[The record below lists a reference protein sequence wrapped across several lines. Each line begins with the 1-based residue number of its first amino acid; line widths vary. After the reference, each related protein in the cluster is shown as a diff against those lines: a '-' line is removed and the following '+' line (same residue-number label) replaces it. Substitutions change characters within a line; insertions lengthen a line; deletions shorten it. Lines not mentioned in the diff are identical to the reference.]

1 MEPAAAWGRP
11 CEFELANSWTIE
23 EPGVDEVWAPAAG
36 LPTEYASIDIFP
48 DIWSFQPCVP
58 SSSNVD
64 GGQVV
69 YSSYAAATTIT
80 EKAAA
85 PPPSQDSLDAD
96 LLHDME
102 TEILS
107 NNPIRVFEEA
117 TRKFEVDMDMVKMKI
132 HRYPPSIQCIDNEW
146 YTVPTVVAIGP
157 YHHGKS
163 QLKQAEKVKHVA
175 SYHCIK
181 NSGRSVQEMYQAV
194 VNVVLEIDAR
204 RLYDEDVMEG
214 IGDDKFLPMMFFDA
228 CFLVMYMLNVSRK
241 PCDALLR
248 NFLESHEYDIIHD
261 TMLLEN
267 QIPWPVVDVVMKYTP
282 VALAEFVTIW
292 KHGRLQD
299 RIVAKVPTI
308 VLDSSF
314 KPPHLLGLLR
324 FYIVGRRRTRSRDEV
339 RELEKMK
346 SIAISVSA
354 IELTEMGISLRANE
368 TTELAD
374 MSLTEEWIYFA
385 KLSMAPLSLN
395 DSRASLLVNMAAHE
409 LCTVPDFWD
418 DDEAG
423 DEDSAVCSYLLLL
436 CMMMNREDD
445 VQHLRASGVL
455 EGGAG
460 LSNRQALDFFTGLQ
474 TLRIGRCYGCVMA
487 QIESY
492 RMARPLRIKVYA
504 FVYNNWK
511 AIVAVGSVL
520 RAARLVSVQVKNKC
534 ERSVARMDTEEVKDK

>member
-1 MEPAAAWGRP
+1 MESAAAWGRP

-48 DIWSFQPCVP
+48 
-58 SSSNVD
+58 
-64 GGQVV
+64 
-69 YSSYAAATTIT
+69 TTQHDNPIT
-80 EKAAA
+80 EKAAAA

-117 TRKFEVDMDMVKMKI
+117 TRKFEVDMDMMKMKI

-194 VNVVLEIDAR
+194 VNVVVEIDAR

-267 QIPWPVVDVVMKYTP
+267 QIPWPVVDAVMKYTP
-282 VALAEFVTIW
+282 VPLAEFVTIW

-339 RELEKMK
+339 HGLEKMK

-374 MSLTEEWIYFA
+374 MSLTKEWIYFA

-418 DDEAG
+418 DEAG

-445 VQHLRASGVL
+445 VQHLRTSGVL

-460 LSNRQALDFFTGLQ
+460 LSNKQALDFFTGLQ
-474 TLRIGRCYGCVMA
+474 SLRIGRCYGCVMA

-511 AIVAVGSVL
+511 AIVAVGSVIGVVASIL
-520 RAARLVSVQVKNKC
+520 RAIKSLNGHGQ
-534 ERSVARMDTEEVKDK
+534 